1 MLTTATRHPVSDID
15 PFSDAFLT
23 DPYPF
28 HEELREAGPVVRLE
42 RYGIWTMARHEQV
55 SAALADWQT
64 FSSGAGVG
72 IDDFRKGRPWRPKSL
87 LLEVDPP
94 LHTRTRTVM
103 NRVLAAPAL
112 RGLRE
117 TFGAE
122 AAKLADRL
130 VARRRFDAIAD
141 LADAYPLQVFPDA
154 VGLRP
159 DGRENLLPYGNML
172 FNSFGP
178 RNALFRASEAAC
190 KPALEWIFES
200 CARERLAPQ
209 GFGAAIWAAY
219 DRGEIEES
227 EAHIL
232 VRALLTAG
240 LDTTVN
246 GLGSAILAFATHPD
260 QWQILLDDTSLLKVA
275 FDEVL
280 RWESPVQTF
289 FRTTTQPVDIEGI
302 EIPQDEKVLLFLSS
316 ANRDPRR
323 WEEPEKFDVR
333 RRPTGHV
340 ALGNGIHVC
349 VGQMVARLEAEMMLG
364 ALAERVKRI
373 EIVGEPKRK
382 LNNTLRSL
390 ATLPVEVTPL

>member
-1 MLTTATRHPVSDID
+1 
-15 PFSDAFLT
+15 
-23 DPYPF
+23 
-28 HEELREAGPVVRLE
+28 
-42 RYGIWTMARHEQV
+42 
-55 SAALADWQT
+55 
-64 FSSGAGVG
+64 
-72 IDDFRKGRPWRPKSL
+72 
-87 LLEVDPP
+87 
-94 LHTRTRTVM
+94 M

-117 TFGAE
+117 TFRAE

-130 VARRRFDAIAD
+130 VAKRRFDAIAD
-141 LADAYPLQVFPDA
+141 LAEAYPLQVFPDA

-178 RNALFRASEAAC
+178 RNALFRESETAC
-190 KPALEWIFES
+190 APALDWIFES
-200 CARERLAPQ
+200 CARARLAPQ

-219 DRGEIEES
+219 DGGEIEES

-246 GLGSAILAFATHPD
+246 GLGSAILAFATYPD
-260 QWQILLDDTSLLKVA
+260 QWRLLVDDTSLAKVA

-289 FRTTTQPVDIEGI
+289 FRTTTRPVDIEGV

-323 WEEPEKFDVR
+323 WEDPEKFEVR

-373 EIVGEPKRK
+373 DIVGEPKRK

>member
-1 MLTTATRHPVSDID
+1 VLATETRYPVSAID
-15 PFSDAFLT
+15 PFSDEFLAN
-23 DPYPF
+23 PYPY
-28 HEELREAGPVVRLE
+28 HHELREAGPVVRLE
-42 RYGIWTMARHEQV
+42 HYGVWAMARHEQV
-55 SAALADWQT
+55 FAALADWQT

-72 IDDFRKGRPWRPKSL
+72 IDDFRKVRPWRPKSL

-103 NRVLAAPAL
+103 NRVLSGPAL

-130 VARRRFDAIAD
+130 VVKRRFDAIAD
-141 LADAYPLQVFPDA
+141 LAEAYPLQVFPDA

-178 RNALFRASEAAC
+178 RNALFRQSEAAA
-190 KPALEWIFES
+190 KPVLEWIYES
-200 CARERLAPQ
+200 CAREKLASQ
-209 GFGAAIWAAY
+209 GFGAAIWAAF

-246 GLGSAILAFATHPD
+246 GLGSAILAFATFPE
-260 QWQILLDDTSLLKVA
+260 QWQTLRDDKSLLKVA

-289 FRTTTQPVDIEGI
+289 FRTTTRAVSIESI
-302 EIPQDEKVLLFLSS
+302 EIPRDAKVLLFLAS

-323 WEEPEKFDVR
+323 WDEPEKFDIR

-364 ALAERVKRI
+364 ALAERVKRFD
-373 EIVGEPKRK
+373 IVGEPKRK

>member
-1 MLTTATRHPVSDID
+1 MLATETLMPTSDID
-15 PFSDAFLT
+15 PFSDAFLN

-28 HEELREAGPVVRLE
+28 HHALREAGPVVRLE
-42 RYGIWTMARHEQV
+42 RHGVSAMARHAQV

-72 IDDFRKGRPWRPKSL
+72 IDDFRKGRPWRPASL

-122 AAKLADRL
+122 AARLADRL
-130 VARRRFDAIAD
+130 VAKRRFDAIQD
-141 LADAYPLQVFPDA
+141 LAEAYPLQVFPDA
-154 VGLRP
+154 VGVRQQ
-159 DGRENLLPYGNML
+159 GRENLLPYGTMV

-178 RNALFRASEAAC
+178 RNALFRASEAECA
-190 KPALEWIFES
+190 PVLQWIYDS
-200 CARERLAPQ
+200 CARDALAPE
-209 GFGAAIWAAY
+209 GFGAAIWAAH

-246 GLGSAILAFATHPD
+246 GLGSAILAFAQHPD
-260 QWQILLDDTSLLKVA
+260 QWQALCDDNALLKVA

-289 FRTTTQPVDIEGI
+289 FRTTTRPAEIEGI
-302 EIPQDEKVLLFLSS
+302 EIAQDEKVLLFLAA
-316 ANRDPRR
+316 ANRDPRS
-323 WEEPEKFDVR
+323 WEEPEKFDIR
-333 RRPTGHV
+333 RRPSGHV

-364 ALAERVKRI
+364 ALAERVSRI
-373 EIVGEPKRK
+373 DIVGEPKRK

-390 ATLPVEVTPL
+390 ASLPVEVTPL

>member
-1 MLTTATRHPVSDID
+1 MLA
-15 PFSDAFLT
+15 
-23 DPYPF
+23 
-28 HEELREAGPVVRLE
+28 
-42 RYGIWTMARHEQV
+42 
-55 SAALADWQT
+55 
-64 FSSGAGVG
+64 
-72 IDDFRKGRPWRPKSL
+72 
-87 LLEVDPP
+87 
-94 LHTRTRTVM
+94 
-103 NRVLAAPAL
+103 
-112 RGLRE
+112 
-117 TFGAE
+117 
-122 AAKLADRL
+122 
-130 VARRRFDAIAD
+130 
-141 LADAYPLQVFPDA
+141 
-154 VGLRP
+154 
-159 DGRENLLPYGNML
+159 
-172 FNSFGP
+172 
-178 RNALFRASEAAC
+178 
-190 KPALEWIFES
+190 WIFES
-200 CARERLAPQ
+200 CAREQLAPQ

-219 DRGEIEES
+219 DRGDIAES

-246 GLGSAILAFATHPD
+246 GLGSAILAFATYPD
-260 QWQILLDDTSLLKVA
+260 QWRILLDDKSLLKVT

-289 FRTTTQPVDIEGI
+289 FRTTTRPVDIEGI
-302 EIPQDEKVLLFLSS
+302 EIPPDEKVLLFLAS

-323 WEEPEKFDVR
+323 WEEPEKFDIS

-340 ALGNGIHVC
+340 GLGNGIHVC